1 MDADKKIRITISF
14 PEYVSFSSI
23 DLTCGTDPS
32 YKVKKSHSNVHE
44 AEQSCSE
51 YPHQKQNAGYAF
63 RKDGCVWVCGEGA
76 LLAVKLCRLLP
87 LSLLLSLPLPPSLSL
102 SLIPSLGPLTCA
114 GLTFLT
120 PLSASSRSIDGS
132 DFTLTQ

>member
-14 PEYVSFSSI
+14 PEYVSFSST

-32 YKVKKSHSNVHE
+32 YKVKKSHSNAHE

-63 RKDGCVWVCGEGA
+63 RKDGCVWGGGTVSCKA
-76 LLAVKLCRLLP
+76 L
-87 LSLLLSLPLPPSLSL
+87 
-102 SLIPSLGPLTCA
+102 
-114 GLTFLT
+114 
-120 PLSASSRSIDGS
+120 
-132 DFTLTQ
+132 

>member
-1 MDADKKIRITISF
+1 MDADKKIRIAIRF
-14 PEYVSFSSI
+14 PGYVSFSSI

-51 YPHQKQNAGYAF
+51 YPHQRQNAGYAF
-63 RKDGCVWVCGEGA
+63 RQDGCVWVCGEGA

-87 LSLLLSLPLPPSLSL
+87 LSLSPSLSLPLSHCLSSPVSWPSDLCRSHVPD
-102 SLIPSLGPLTCA
+102 SSLGKQP
-114 GLTFLT
+114 
-120 PLSASSRSIDGS
+120 IDRWI
-132 DFTLTQ
+132 